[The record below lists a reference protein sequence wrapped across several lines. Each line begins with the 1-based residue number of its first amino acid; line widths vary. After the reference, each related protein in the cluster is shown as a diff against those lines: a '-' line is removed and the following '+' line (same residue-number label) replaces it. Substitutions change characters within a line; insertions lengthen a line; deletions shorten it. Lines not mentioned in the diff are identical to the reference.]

1 MKKIDNAEMLA
12 MFARNID
19 RYFYYCYD
27 TEMAGRDGYKLKEIA
42 YFTEDGFAHL
52 SSFVCVKTYW
62 DDSLVINV
70 NSAQE
75 EFWAEAADFISAS
88 TAEEIDVS
96 ATHEGFFVHPYVV
109 ERLSFVSAESGAP
122 VYGLLS
128 PDDLTPI
135 TLSQEVSVSLAT
147 EEDRKAA
154 ETDISVLDALEE
166 ELRNIELF
174 DSCDCFFDTR
184 LYLLKDG
191 EKVIGF
197 LRGECGYRNY
207 YDIGWV
213 YVAPDYRGKGYGK
226 LLTLYFSNDL
236 LKNGLYPHYG
246 YAITP
251 ESESVAKACGFTRTR
266 PSAEFKRI
274 KKT

>member
-27 TEMAGRDGYKLKEIA
+27 TEMAGKDGYKIKEIV
-42 YFTEDGFAHL
+42 YFAQDDSAPL
-52 SSFVCVKTYW
+52 DSFLCVKTYW
-62 DDSLVINV
+62 DDSLVVNI

-75 EFWAEAADFISAS
+75 SFWTDAADFVSAL

-96 ATHEGFFVHPYVV
+96 ATHEGFFTHPYVV
-109 ERLSFVSAESGAP
+109 ERLSFVSSERGAP
-122 VYGLLS
+122 IYGLIS
-128 PDDLTPI
+128 PKDLTPV
-135 TLSQEVSVSLAT
+135 TLNQEVTVSLAT
-147 EEDRKAA
+147 EQDRKTA
-154 ETDISVLDALEE
+154 ETDISILDALEE
-166 ELRNIELF
+166 ELRSAELF

-191 EKVIGF
+191 EKIIGF
-197 LRGECGYRNY
+197 LRGECGYGNY

-213 YVAPDYRGKGYGK
+213 YVAPAYRGKGYGK
-226 LLTLYFSNDL
+226 LLTLYFSHDL

-274 KKT
+274 KRR